1 MSVEPVT
8 IGDDEIDPLADPI
21 SPMQPNQGGGGG
33 QIALKTTSVKRLA
46 GAMAN
51 NEDSSMARESIL
63 PLYHGI
69 SQLDQNST
77 EGKFTWISVNNK
89 GYLPEVIRF
98 DQCGKIEKYVSV
110 KMAEKGFLG
119 QFMKNLPYEVMAKV
133 ADISSHKVTEAE
145 AILLNEINARH
156 CDNGFGRN
164 ESFVRDLLVKSDEFV
179 NFYSFL
185 NLCSDKMVLKKSQ
198 VGKDKCGFLRIA
210 GSSDV
215 PYVLIQDRK
224 YLPLFYFEGE
234 VGSLARKEIRSWD
247 WAYLKFCCKIQG
259 VKEELMPKDSCPVI
273 ALKELQTYFPSDT
286 TYTEYW
292 PSKDF
297 LNKIFSKKTTMSGS
311 WAKLVLNHGNK
322 FNGKMTPLRD
332 FPVQSNGEPAY
343 KAERALI
350 DKKRINA
357 INTRPYQ
364 FNELLVTLPHL
375 VEQLFPT
382 YSEEQVGNLLENEG
396 ILLYRGNKGHK
407 DVISTQG
414 WEDDYKELPLV
425 TVKDL
430 INNLSTI
437 KSCLKGDFGGKRFKG
452 I

>member
-1 MSVEPVT
+1 VIAMSVEPVT

-21 SPMQPNQGGGGG
+21 SPMQMQPNQGGV
-33 QIALKTTSVKRLA
+33 QIGLKTTSVKRLA
-46 GAMAN
+46 GVMTN
-51 NEDSSMARESIL
+51 NDDSSVTRESIL

-133 ADISSHKVTEAE
+133 ANISSHKVTEAE

-215 PYVLIQDRK
+215 PYVLIEDRK

-234 VGSLARKEIRSWD
+234 GIFGQEGDSL
-247 WAYLKFCCKIQG
+247 LGLGVFKILLQNSRCQG
-259 VKEELMPKDSCPVI
+259 RID
-273 ALKELQTYFPSDT
+273 AQG
-286 TYTEYW
+286 
-292 PSKDF
+292 F
-297 LNKIFSKKTTMSGS
+297 LSRHCIKGAAN
-311 WAKLVLNHGNK
+311 
-322 FNGKMTPLRD
+322 
-332 FPVQSNGEPAY
+332 
-343 KAERALI
+343 
-350 DKKRINA
+350 
-357 INTRPYQ
+357 
-364 FNELLVTLPHL
+364 
-375 VEQLFPT
+375 LFPFRH
-382 YSEEQVGNLLENEG
+382 NLHG
-396 ILLYRGNKGHK
+396 ILAIEGFFEQNF
-407 DVISTQG
+407 Q
-414 WEDDYKELPLV
+414 
-425 TVKDL
+425 
-430 INNLSTI
+430 
-437 KSCLKGDFGGKRFKG
+437 
-452 I
+452 

>member
-1 MSVEPVT
+1 MSLEPVT

-21 SPMQPNQGGGGG
+21 ISPMKPNQGISVG
-33 QIALKTTSVKRLA
+33 LKTTSVKRVA
-46 GAMAN
+46 GVMTN
-51 NEDSSMARESIL
+51 NEDSSAPRESIL

-77 EGKFTWISVNNK
+77 EGKFTWIPVNNK
-89 GYLPEVIRF
+89 GYLPEVIRY
-98 DQCGKIEKYVSV
+98 DPSGKIEKFVSV
-110 KMAEKGFLG
+110 KMAEKGFIG
-119 QFMKNLPYEVMAKV
+119 QFMKNLPYEVMAKI
-133 ADISSHKVTEAE
+133 ANISSHKVTEAE

-156 CDNGFGRN
+156 CDNSFGKN

-179 NFYSFL
+179 NFYTFL

-210 GSSDV
+210 GASDV
-215 PYVLIQDRK
+215 PYVLIDDKK
-224 YLPLFYFEGE
+224 YLPMFYFEGE
-234 VGSLARKEIRSWD
+234 VGSMKRKEISSWD

-259 VKEELMPKDSCPVI
+259 VKDDLLPKEGCPVI
-273 ALKELQTYFPSDT
+273 ALDELQTFFSSDT

-311 WAKLVLNHGNK
+311 WAKLVLNHGKK
-322 FNGKMTPLRD
+322 FQGKLTSLRD
-332 FPVQSNGEPAY
+332 FPVQPNGEPAY

-375 VEQLFPT
+375 VEQLFPN
-382 YSEEQVGNLLENEG
+382 YSEDQVGTLLENEG
-396 ILLYRGNKGHK
+396 ILLYRGNNGHK
-407 DVISTQG
+407 DVLIAQG
-414 WEDDYKELPLV
+414 WDDDYKELPLV

-430 INNLSTI
+430 VNNLLII
-437 KSCLKGDFGGKRFKG
+437 KSCLKGDGGGKRFKG